1 MRTGHLNA
9 LKVAHLVRKKK
20 PGHYGDGGGLYLA
33 ISRWGTASWTFRYRV
48 GGRRGPLREMGLG
61 SFDTWN
67 LAEARERARKQR
79 QLRDEGRDPL
89 EERRAER
96 EKKKLEEA
104 KAMTFK
110 ACAEAYIKAHA
121 VSWSKRHADEWPRS
135 LGEYVYPMFGE
146 LPVQAV
152 DVGLVM
158 KALEPIWQTKTVTA
172 GRVRG
177 RIESVLDW
185 ATARRY
191 RAGENPARWR
201 GHLENL
207 LPRVDKVRRVEHLPA
222 LPYDQVPSFMEELRG
237 LDGVTARALEFAILT
252 AGRTGEIVHAR
263 WDEFDN
269 PNDAK
274 IRTIL
279 GERMKSGKEHKIPLS
294 EPAAAIVKQMSAV
307 RCSDFVFPGQKPGRP
322 FEASAMMALLRRW
335 RPGTTV
341 HGFRSAFSDWCAER
355 TNFPAE
361 VREMALA
368 HAVGN
373 KVEEAY
379 RRGDLFE
386 KRRQLAEAWAKFL
399 ATPVPASD
407 NVISIAA
414 AG

>member
-9 LKVAHLVRKKK
+9 MKVAKLVREKKR
-20 PGHYGDGGGLYLA
+20 GHYGDGGGLYLA
-33 ISRWGTASWTFRYRV
+33 ISRWGTASWTFRYRI

-61 SFDTWN
+61 PLGTFD
-67 LAEARERARKQR
+67 LAEAREEARKQR
-79 QLRDEGRDPL
+79 QLRYAGRDPL
-89 EERRAER
+89 EERRAAR

-110 ACAEAYIKAHA
+110 ACAEAYIKSHA
-121 VSWSKRHADEWPRS
+121 ASWSMRHADEWPRS
-135 LGEYVYPMFGE
+135 LGEYVYPVFGE

-177 RIESVLDW
+177 RIESVFDW

-191 RAGENPARWR
+191 RTGENPARWR

-263 WDEFDN
+263 WDEIDN
-269 PNDAK
+269 PDDAK
-274 IRTIL
+274 IRMIP